1 MYVVSRRQTI
11 LTTMHL
17 HYTVDSLYKWEGWM
31 VTREDD
37 EAFGYIANQ
46 GDSLCP
52 LGLNGGWEY
61 QLGSGW
67 EADDTLQVS
76 CGDDSPTDGPG
87 PTDGQ
92 DTTASDQPTVPGP
105 GGMQPTIVA
114 IKVRI
119 KHVTPNI
126 DSPSFRGRL
135 YRVAMC
141 SLSVVSLLTRSL
153 TSASTPSPRTGSPT
167 TTGWWGTS
175 TWTGTGQRRARG
187 SLRLMRTIRP
197 STR

>member
-1 MYVVSRRQTI
+1 MFTFVILENPWFTQGSKFHPVFFDRRQTI

-31 VTREDD
+31 VTKEDD

-61 QLGSGW
+61 QLSSGW

-76 CGDDSPTDGPG
+76 CGDDGPTDGPG

-92 DTTASDQPTVPGP
+92 DTTTSDKPTVPGP

-114 IKVRI
+114 IKVRSI
-119 KHVTPNI
+119 HVLCGVYN
-126 DSPSFRGRL
+126 
-135 YRVAMC
+135 M
-141 SLSVVSLLTRSL
+141 SL
-153 TSASTPSPRTGSPT
+153 
-167 TTGWWGTS
+167 
-175 TWTGTGQRRARG
+175 
-187 SLRLMRTIRP
+187 
-197 STR
+197 

>member
-1 MYVVSRRQTI
+1 MSCIMCASYVLTRRQTI

-17 HYTVDSLYKWEGWM
+17 HYTVDNLYKWEGWM

-61 QLGSGW
+61 QLSSGW
-67 EADDTLQVS
+67 EADDTVDVT
-76 CGDDSPTDGPG
+76 CGDDGPQPTDGPG

-92 DTTASDQPTVPGP
+92 DTTTPDKPTVPGP

-114 IKVRI
+114 IKVSTALRNQAD
-119 KHVTPNI
+119 TTRMF
-126 DSPSFRGRL
+126 SRSFF
-135 YRVAMC
+135 
-141 SLSVVSLLTRSL
+141 
-153 TSASTPSPRTGSPT
+153 
-167 TTGWWGTS
+167 
-175 TWTGTGQRRARG
+175 
-187 SLRLMRTIRP
+187 
-197 STR
+197 